1 MLLTLFAQLLNLV
14 WMFCVDMAPCWR
26 SPGHVHAWRAI
37 LLARGMVRSFLA
49 AGTVFESTAGM
60 FFGMRSDIFP
70 VKLAANLPGNYTI
83 KIEIFI
89 TNRRYPSWDQ
99 PDRTGAG
106 NPTNSALYLHELQ
119 MDGI

>member
-1 MLLTLFAQLLNLV
+1 M
-14 WMFCVDMAPCWR
+14 
-26 SPGHVHAWRAI
+26 GAI
-37 LLARGMVRSFLA
+37 LLARGMVTSLLA

-60 FFGMRSDIFP
+60 FLRIRSDIFP

-89 TNRRYPSWDQ
+89 TNRRCLSWDQ

-106 NPTNSALYLHELQ
+106 NPTNSALYLHEFK
-119 MDGI
+119 MDGT

>member
-1 MLLTLFAQLLNLV
+1 M
-14 WMFCVDMAPCWR
+14 
-26 SPGHVHAWRAI
+26 GAI
-37 LLARGMVRSFLA
+37 LLARGMVTSLLA

-60 FFGMRSDIFP
+60 FLRIRSDIFP

-89 TNRRYPSWDQ
+89 TNRRCPSWDQ

-119 MDGI
+119 MDGT